1 MKFKLEH
8 KYPNEIIEDQIAPWE
23 DYVPSTYVRWF
34 EKWRDF
40 IKDNEMYDDA
50 YKLYQEQGGLN

>member
-1 MKFKLEH
+1 MEH
-8 KYPNEIIEDQIAPWE
+8 KYPNEIIADQIAPWE